1 MNNKL
6 LKFNNQNRLLNDV
19 TVQKET
25 QTLLYSLQFTKTT
38 LDRETLIMM
47 GNDLKWKIKYNI
59 QI

>member
-25 QTLLYSLQFTKTT
+25 QTLLYSLQFT
-38 LDRETLIMM
+38 DYFR
-47 GNDLKWKIKYNI
+47 
-59 QI
+59 